1 MLTVVRSVL
10 FLLALTAVSAHA
22 RAAPALSGS
31 AAAASAPPPAF
42 TYDTLLN
49 MYFDDENGL
58 ISITNIDLAFAPEG
72 EINASVAVV
81 NSDNTV
87 VKSYKFYPDPRWRN
101 GVFARLSEVG
111 PADITLTEPGVYNIV
126 FLIDG
131 KPVTRLPV
139 VLEQTSEGDDPFDP
153 VKTYRFYGFWQL
165 YGYLTMGE
173 YGDKPVPDLNF
184 WLGGRDL
191 PEGKDKDG
199 YTATLKRDGEVVAH
213 SKRTQGHFNDG
224 HYKRTKIRLFHP
236 HTERES
242 PNALVFML
250 SDWTETDGD
259 YKLDITRKSDGKLI
273 RSFTVTVKDGKIEN
287 LPATKLD
294 FEPHID
300 YIVPRALDRGANT
313 YGFVE
318 ATWLISE

>member
-1 MLTVVRSVL
+1 MTGTIKRILVT
-10 FLLALTAVSAHA
+10 LLCLTAGASAIG
-22 RAAPALSGS
+22 LTSTTTT
-31 AAAASAPPPAF
+31 APPPAF
-42 TYDTLLN
+42 VYDTILN
-49 MYFDDENGL
+49 TYFDDESGL
-58 ISITNIDLAFAPEG
+58 IRISDIDLAFAPEG
-72 EINASVAVV
+72 EINAAVAVV

-87 VKSYKFYPDPRWRN
+87 IKSYKFYTEPRWRE
-101 GVFARLSEVG
+101 GVFARLTEVG

-153 VKTYRFYGFWQL
+153 KKTYRFYGLWQI
-165 YGYLTMGE
+165 YGYLTMSE
-173 YGDKPVPDLNF
+173 WKDEPVPELNL
-184 WLGGRDL
+184 WLGGKDL
-191 PEGKDKDG
+191 PEGKDKDMF
-199 YTATLKRDGEVVAH
+199 TATLKRDGEAVAH
-213 SKRTQGHFNDG
+213 SKRTQGYFSDG
-224 HYKRTKIRLFHP
+224 HYEITKIKLYHP

-242 PNALVFML
+242 PNAMPFML

-300 YIVPRALDRGANT
+300 YIVPRALNRGSGH
-313 YGFVE
+313 YKFLE
-318 ATWLISE
+318 AIWLISE

>member
-1 MLTVVRSVL
+1 VTGTIKRMLVT
-10 FLLALTAVSAHA
+10 LLCLTAAASAIG
-22 RAAPALSGS
+22 LTSTTT
-31 AAAASAPPPAF
+31 SAPPPAF
-42 TYDTLLN
+42 VYDSILN
-49 MYFDDENGL
+49 TYFDDESGL
-58 ISITNIDLAFAPEG
+58 IRISNIDLAFAPEG
-72 EINASVAVV
+72 EINAAVAVV

-87 VKSYKFYPDPRWRN
+87 VKSYKFYAEPRWRI
-101 GVFARLSEVG
+101 GVFAHLSEVG

-153 VKTYRFYGFWQL
+153 KKTYRFFGFWQL
-165 YGYLTMGE
+165 YGYLTMSE
-173 YGDKPVPDLNF
+173 WKDKPVPELNL
-184 WLGGRDL
+184 WLGGKDL
-191 PEGKDKDG
+191 PEGKDKDT
-199 YTATLKRDGEVVAH
+199 YTATLKRDGEAVAH
-213 SKRTQGHFNDG
+213 SKRTQGHFKDG
-224 HYKRTKIRLFHP
+224 HYERAKIKLYHP

-242 PNALVFML
+242 PNAMPFML

-273 RSFTVTVKDGKIEN
+273 RSFTVTVKDEKIEN

-300 YIVPRALDRGANT
+300 YIVPRVLDRGAGQ
-313 YGFVE
+313 YGFLE
-318 ATWLISE
+318 AIWLISE